1 MQVVDEVFTVSSNW
15 AWWWEGEKEGG
26 KVEGSLGYLARTSGK
41 TKLRLRS
48 VPTGKE
54 LALQA

>member
-1 MQVVDEVFTVSSNW
+1 MQVVNKVFTVSSNW
-15 AWWWEGEKEGG
+15 AWWWEGKQKGG
-26 KVEGSLGYLARTSGK
+26 KIEGSLGYLSRTSRK

-54 LALQA
+54 LASQA